1 MTVQN
6 DVEWTKIEIPRQAN
20 SGNSGNSGAP
30 EEGHPECPEQA
41 IKAETPSKDLVP
53 TGVTGVP
60 ETATDR
66 LAASKARLRATWIP
80 PDIWSQNRPSLLQVI
95 AHAWYGDWG
104 PKTGPWRLAGRIDAV
119 LFGVP
124 LVALFYSLAWIAER
138 FSRRLCAII
147 LYSAVA
153 WWLNWIWWF

>member
-1 MTVQN
+1 
-6 DVEWTKIEIPRQAN
+6 
-20 SGNSGNSGAP
+20 
-30 EEGHPECPEQA
+30 
-41 IKAETPSKDLVP
+41 
-53 TGVTGVP
+53 
-60 ETATDR
+60 
-66 LAASKARLRATWIP
+66 
-80 PDIWSQNRPSLLQVI
+80 VI